1 MHVYI
6 HVYICVYILCNYRF
20 EVISLILLIMYNPN
34 LVSVLFRFQHHYMPF
49 RLLNVFF
56 ILPKRGLLCTVYS
69 FIGMY
74 GIHRNP
80 TVASTPR

>member
-1 MHVYI
+1 MHNYI
-6 HVYICVYILCNYRF
+6 YMYIYVYILCNYRF

-56 ILPKRGLLCTVYS
+56 YTTKKRVIMYS
-69 FIGMY
+69 I
-74 GIHRNP
+74 
-80 TVASTPR
+80 